1 MDMDGRNSSSNGDVE
16 DGDGLPNSTTVALA
30 GTWDWD
36 ASDDV
41 QRFLDAAKA
50 WWACPADYPDP
61 ALHDAATRHQHMT
74 MELAVCLVLLLH
86 HGSLVR
92 TSTAKLMHR

>member
-1 MDMDGRNSSSNGDVE
+1 MDMDARNSSSNGDVE

-41 QRFLDAAKA
+41 QRFIDAAKA
-50 WWACPADYPDP
+50 
-61 ALHDAATRHQHMT
+61 
-74 MELAVCLVLLLH
+74 
-86 HGSLVR
+86 
-92 TSTAKLMHR
+92 